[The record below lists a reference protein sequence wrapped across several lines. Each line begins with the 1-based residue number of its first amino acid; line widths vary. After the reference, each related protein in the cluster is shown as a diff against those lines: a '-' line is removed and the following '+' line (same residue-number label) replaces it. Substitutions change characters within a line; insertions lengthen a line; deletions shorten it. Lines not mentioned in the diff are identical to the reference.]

1 MSKIKVAYNIWLP
14 SKKFFSAR
22 QLVLFYSTQ
31 GKMLEAQMLL
41 NTSFIK
47 LFNYII
53 ILMGTCYLKG
63 MMIAKEVFIIDKAS
77 KISQCMSNCPNFV
90 LLGSLTQ
97 SVILQINVVFALTDI
112 CTHVV

>member
-63 MMIAKEVFIIDKAS
+63 MMIAKEVCLIVLIL
-77 KISQCMSNCPNFV
+77 SNAKCYF
-90 LLGSLTQ
+90 
-97 SVILQINVVFALTDI
+97 VFALTDI